1 MYATNI
7 ARAARRLETFG
18 LTSKRFSLY
27 FLASSVIMLIM
38 VTVLVP
44 GFSLFQ
50 ILTGSCMLILPAAA
64 YFSSTVLVTNMTG
77 VRWCKLN
84 QPQFA
89 KRFNFSL
96 NGPFNGV
103 RWFDLFL
110 TFLSGSAVM
119 LVDVFTFAHF
129 GYYPLLLVAA
139 IILWLVVLFRLYRR
153 FKHSIHALE
162 AFSKRVGSPTDEIML
177 SYVREAR
184 KGNVEVLIDKRDAID
199 SL

>member
-1 MYATNI
+1 MYASNI
-7 ARAARRLETFG
+7 TTAARRLETFG

-50 ILTGSCMLILPAAA
+50 VLTGSCMLILPAAV

-84 QPQFA
+84 QPEFA

-110 TFLSGSAVM
+110 TFGAGSAVL
-119 LVDVFTFAHF
+119 LVDVFSFGHF
-129 GYYPLLLVAA
+129 GLYPLLLAA
-139 IILWLVVLFRLYRR
+139 AVVLWLGWMFVLYRR
-153 FKHSIHALE
+153 FHTAVRDLE
-162 AFSKRVGSPTDEIML
+162 AFAKRVALPDFVPVQ
-177 SYVREAR
+177 SYLVEAR
-184 KGNVEVLIDKRDAID
+184 KGNVEVLIDQRVAID
-199 SL
+199 AL